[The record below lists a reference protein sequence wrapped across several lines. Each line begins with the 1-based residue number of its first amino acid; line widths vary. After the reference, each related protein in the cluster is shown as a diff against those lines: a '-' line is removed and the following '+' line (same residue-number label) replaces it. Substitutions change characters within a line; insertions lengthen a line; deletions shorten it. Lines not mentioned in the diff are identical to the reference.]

1 MLVINQVK
9 EYKMNDN
16 STSKTSLS
24 HRILRDIRDALAH
37 NPTLDVKVYITQD
50 SLVIDELDS
59 SYGVEADYVIER
71 GSVI

>member
-1 MLVINQVK
+1 
-9 EYKMNDN
+9 MNDN

>member
-1 MLVINQVK
+1 
-9 EYKMNDN
+9 MNN
-16 STSKTSLS
+16 STSKSSLS

-50 SLVIDELDS
+50 SLVIDDLDS
-59 SYGVEADYVIER
+59 LYDVEADYVIER

>member
-1 MLVINQVK
+1 
-9 EYKMNDN
+9 MNN
-16 STSKTSLS
+16 NNTSKTSLS

-50 SLVIDELDS
+50 TLVIDDLDS
-59 SYGVEADYVIER
+59 LYDVEADYVIER

>member
-1 MLVINQVK
+1 
-9 EYKMNDN
+9 MNID
-16 STSKTSLS
+16 STLIDSLS
-24 HRILRDIRDALAH
+24 PLILRDIRDALAH